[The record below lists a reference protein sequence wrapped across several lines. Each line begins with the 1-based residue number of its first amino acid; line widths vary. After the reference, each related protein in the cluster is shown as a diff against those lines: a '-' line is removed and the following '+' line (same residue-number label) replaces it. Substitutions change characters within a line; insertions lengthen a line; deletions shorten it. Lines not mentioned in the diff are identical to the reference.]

1 MRRGAAPSR
10 VVEILEA
17 EGDWMTFDQIHAAYT
32 QQFCG
37 GDLNLIPVGTIRTAA
52 RRAVAWGAPI
62 EVRRTERPGEQAEP
76 AQRAMLYGDTALMQT
91 VYEVAEYRH
100 CA

>member
-1 MRRGAAPSR
+1 MTGMRDGAAPAR

-17 EGDWMTFDQIHAAYT
+17 EGGWMTFDQIHAAYT
-32 QQFCG
+32 QQFG
-37 GDLNLIPVGTIRTAA
+37 LIPVGTIRTAA
-52 RRAVAWGAPI
+52 RRAFVWGAPI
-62 EVRRTERPGEQAEP
+62 EVRHVERSGEQAEP
-76 AQRAMLYGDTALMQT
+76 ARRAMLYGDTALMQT